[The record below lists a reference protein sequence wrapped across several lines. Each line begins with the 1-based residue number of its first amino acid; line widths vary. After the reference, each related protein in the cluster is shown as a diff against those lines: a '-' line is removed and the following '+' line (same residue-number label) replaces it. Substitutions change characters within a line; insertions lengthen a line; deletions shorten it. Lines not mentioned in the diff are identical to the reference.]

1 MKSVA
6 DKEFPGW
13 SWTIVKT
20 ETLGSEAFVV
30 HGRLKWYD
38 EGIWREGD
46 MTAAHRIQK
55 QRGTDSF
62 VDIGNDVKSAN
73 TDCMKKA
80 LNMYMNVA
88 DDVYRN
94 QIEDLELSDI
104 QKSDILVLAS
114 EIDDD
119 RINSIKELIEDNSIN
134 TANYKAS
141 FAKLEREVNNKKE
154 TK

>member
-1 MKSVA
+1 M
-6 DKEFPGW
+6 
-13 SWTIVKT
+13 
-20 ETLGSEAFVV
+20 
-30 HGRLKWYD
+30 
-38 EGIWREGD
+38 
-46 MTAAHRIQK
+46 
-55 QRGTDSF
+55 
-62 VDIGNDVKSAN
+62 
-73 TDCMKKA
+73 
-80 LNMYMNVA
+80 
-88 DDVYRN
+88 
-94 QIEDLELSDI
+94 IEDLELSDI